1 MKSCTTARACVAVFV
16 SAAFLWMLVL
26 GASPRLHARVHSDAN
41 LLEHACGVTF
51 VTSGSYNYSGHAPLL
66 SAPVPATLFSKI
78 PALHPFWVQSL
89 FLGARIF
96 EHAPPEL
103 A

>member
-1 MKSCTTARACVAVFV
+1 MKTGKTARASVAIFV
-16 SAAFLWMLVL
+16 SAAFFWTLLLSV
-26 GASPRLHARVHSDAN
+26 SPQLHSRVHSDAN
-41 LLEHACGVTF
+41 QIEHACGVTF

-66 SAPVPATLFSKI
+66 SAPVPAARFSKI

>member
-1 MKSCTTARACVAVFV
+1 MKSCPAARAFVAMCV
-16 SAAFLWMLVL
+16 SAVFLWMLVL
-26 GASPRLHARVHSDAN
+26 SASPRLHARVHSDAN
-41 LLEHACGVTF
+41 RVEHTCAVTF

-66 SAPVPATLFSKI
+66 SAPVPAAQFSKI
-78 PALHPFWVQSL
+78 PGLHPFWVQSL

>member
-26 GASPRLHARVHSDAN
+26 SASPRLHACVHSDAN
-41 LLEHACGVTF
+41 RIEHACAVTF
-51 VTSGSYNYSGHAPLL
+51 VTSGSYNYCGHAPLL
-66 SAPVPATLFSKI
+66 SAPVPAARFSKI
-78 PALHPFWVQSL
+78 PTLHPFWVQSL

-96 EHAPPEL
+96 EHAPP
-103 A
+103 AVV

>member
-1 MKSCTTARACVAVFV
+1 MKTGTTERASVAIFV

-26 GASPRLHARVHSDAN
+26 GVSPQLHSRVHSDAN
-41 LLEHACGVTF
+41 RIEHACAVTF

-66 SAPVPATLFSKI
+66 SAPVPAARFSKI

-89 FLGARIF
+89 FLGACIF

>member
-16 SAAFLWMLVL
+16 SAAFLWTLVL
-26 GASPRLHARVHSDAN
+26 SASPRLHARVHSDAN
-41 LLEHACGVTF
+41 RIEHACAVMF
-51 VTSGSYNYSGHAPLL
+51 VTSGSYNYCGHAPLL
-66 SAPVPATLFSKI
+66 SAPVPAARFSKI
-78 PALHPFWVQSL
+78 PTLHPFWVQSL

>member
-1 MKSCTTARACVAVFV
+1 MKTGTTARASVAIFV
-16 SAAFLWMLVL
+16 SAAFLWTLVL
-26 GASPRLHARVHSDAN
+26 SASPHLHARVHSDAN
-41 LLEHACGVTF
+41 QIEHACAVTF
-51 VTSGSYNYSGHAPLL
+51 ATSGSYNYSGHAPLV
-66 SAPVPATLFSKI
+66 SAPVPAARFSKI
-78 PALHPFWVQSL
+78 PALHPYWVQSL